1 MSKFFYIHS
10 FIYFVAYYGRP
21 IYMTRKQKCQC
32 RENVVVVS
40 YLDNLLHITHIYINI
55 LENIDDDV
63 WKTQTRTTITV
74 KQDYW
79 PRYCRISNIFQTFLF
94 LKFYMIWW
102 YDDMMMMMLI
112 IIIISNCVSLSH
124 KSDQLFPSHILI
136 DITTYATGFNK
147 STYSSFLLLF
157 FRKHHWI
164 CFQYSRV
171 INKIFFSWIISH
183 GFSIWNVKCKEFKFN
198 LSGK

>member
-1 MSKFFYIHS
+1 MTNHHQQHHSSVFVMFWANFSIFIHLS
-10 FIYFVAYYGRP
+10 I
-21 IYMTRKQKCQC
+21 
-32 RENVVVVS
+32 
-40 YLDNLLHITHIYINI
+40 LLHIMVDPNIWPENKNVNVEKILLLLLWVIWIISHTSHIYINI
-55 LENIDDDV
+55 LEYIDDDV
-63 WKTQTRTTITV
+63 WKTQKHTTITV

-94 LKFYMIWW
+94 LKFSNM
-102 YDDMMMMMLI
+102 MMMMML

-124 KSDQLFPSHILI
+124 KSEQLFPSHILI

-171 INKIFFSWIISH
+171 INKIFFFHESYH
-183 GFSIWNVKCKEFKFN
+183 MDFQFKM
-198 LSGK
+198 